1 MAFRAAIVISC
12 LFVGFSHEFNGGCGL
27 SDWRP
32 HGSTIFNGE
41 EVPPIKYPWQVYLY
55 TVSGGF
61 CGGAVISNF
70 HILTAAHCLV
80 NVVGDLKIVL
90 GADTLY
96 ESESNYVKA
105 SKYKIYPGYQ
115 KSRGYVNT
123 SDIGIVTLPYSIPFN
138 STIRPIC
145 LPVDAS
151 DLFIGRN
158 ATIAGWGT
166 QTMASN
172 ASVSNKLMEA
182 NVEVISNQ
190 QCSWQ
195 FIKKYK

>member
-1 MAFRAAIVISC
+1 MIS
-12 LFVGFSHEFNGGCGL
+12 
-27 SDWRP
+27 
-32 HGSTIFNGE
+32 
-41 EVPPIKYPWQVYLY
+41 
-55 TVSGGF
+55 
-61 CGGAVISNF
+61 SNE
-70 HILTAAHCLV
+70 ILTAAHCLV

-96 ESESNYVKA
+96 ESEFNYVIA
-105 SKYKIYPGYQ
+105 LQYKIYPGYQ
-115 KSRGYVNT
+115 KSKGYMST

-166 QTMASN
+166 QMGTYKAGD
-172 ASVSNKLMEA
+172 AKVSNKLMEA
-182 NVEVISNQ
+182 NVEVISNH
-190 QCSWQ
+190 QCSWH
-195 FIKKYK
+195 FINKY